1 MRFGVLMN
9 THGVGARDD
18 HDWWHQPMPAEEMRP
33 VECAQIAER
42 LGFDALM
49 FGDHVGFPETSP
61 TSTSPVHVEGLSDP
75 TVRHRGEGESDV
87 GGSKRHYPPRPNLLD
102 GAVVMGAIAAN
113 TSRIKMGPGVLIS
126 PYRHPLSD
134 ARQFATI
141 DFLSNGRLLMGA
153 GAGWM
158 REEFE
163 VLGHDPD
170 ERLAM
175 LEECVQIYTRAW
187 EDPLVTF
194 HGRFYDFEN
203 VTIDPKPVQKPH
215 PPIVIGATT
224 NAGARLAVRYADGLY
239 PILNQPLIDPHHYD
253 RQQDEMRR
261 ECEKIGRD
269 PSELIMMGIVSA
281 RISDAD
287 DEEATRS
294 PRRNFGGTAEQILGD
309 VQRFAD
315 AGYSMLILCPDCPSR
330 TFEEWKDQ
338 MERFGA
344 EVLPEASTIKPAGEW
359 RTDF

>member
-1 MRFGVLMN
+1 
-9 THGVGARDD
+9 
-18 HDWWHQPMPAEEMRP
+18 
-33 VECAQIAER
+33 
-42 LGFDALM
+42 
-49 FGDHVGFPETSP
+49 
-61 TSTSPVHVEGLSDP
+61 
-75 TVRHRGEGESDV
+75 
-87 GGSKRHYPPRPNLLD
+87 
-102 GAVVMGAIAAN
+102 
-113 TSRIKMGPGVLIS
+113 
-126 PYRHPLSD
+126 
-134 ARQFATI
+134 
-141 DFLSNGRLLMGA
+141 
-153 GAGWM
+153 M

-175 LEECVQIYTRAW
+175 LEECVQIYTRSW

-203 VTIDPKPVQKPH
+203 VAIDPKPVQKPH
-215 PPIVIGATT
+215 PAHRDRGHDKRGRAAGGALRGR
-224 NAGARLAVRYADGLY
+224 AL

-269 PSELIMMGIVSA
+269 PSELIMMGIVSE
-281 RISDAD
+281 RISGAD
-287 DEEATRS
+287 DEEARRS

-330 TFEEWKDQ
+330 TFGEWKEQ